1 MNKNTIIGFILIGIT
16 LFGFTWYQSKEYE
29 KQVAYQAQVD
39 SIARAERAAQ
49 YIADSIAGRLPVAD
63 TLAGGARPVYEAPVA
78 IYKDSLLEAAHSGQE
93 SIYTIANDKIEVAFT
108 TKGAQP
114 YSVKVQNYRTYDSTD
129 LYLFKPG
136 NSEMGIGIYTGENIN
151 TKDFVFQLTEKTD
164 SSIVMRLPFRNGGY
178 IQQKYTLRPG
188 TFVVS
193 NELSFIGMEGVIPRN
208 VSYYDFDWD
217 VTIPRMEKG
226 YKNEVQYSKVDY
238 YFGGDKKPEEIG
250 RGRNAD
256 KRIENRVEW
265 FAFQQQFFSA
275 IMRPVNQFAS
285 GELAINFIEEDDPSH
300 NLMDC
305 AAKMR
310 GDFKVSN
317 NVVINNEF
325 YFGPNHYKT
334 LKSYGQ
340 KYEKI
345 IPLGGWMVGWFTK
358 WVIIPLFDFLHKFI
372 SNFGI
377 IILLMTLFIKI
388 VVLPFAY
395 KSYSSSAKMQALK
408 PEMDKLNAKYP
419 KQEDALKKQQATMD
433 LYKRAGVNPMGGCLP
448 MLLQLPILWAMFRF
462 FPASIELRQQPFLW
476 ADDLSAYDTIPLLDF
491 GTRIPL
497 LGDHISLFAL
507 LMAVSMFLYSKI
519 TTQGQMSSN
528 DPNTATMRFMSVWM
542 MPIMMFFICNSLSS
556 GLTYY
561 YLLSNLITMIETWII
576 KKFFVRPEDVL
587 AKLKASEGKPQPKSK
602 WQQRLEE
609 AQKMQRQME
618 EKAKELETKEF
629 TATAGGGA
637 VEVTVSGKREVLKV
651 KLQEEVVDPDD
662 IEMLEDLI
670 VAATNE
676 ALRQVEDANAS
687 AMSKLTGG
695 IGGGMP
701 GMF

>member
-1 MNKNTIIGFILIGIT
+1 
-16 LFGFTWYQSKEYE
+16 
-29 KQVAYQAQVD
+29 
-39 SIARAERAAQ
+39 
-49 YIADSIAGRLPVAD
+49 
-63 TLAGGARPVYEAPVA
+63 
-78 IYKDSLLEAAHSGQE
+78 
-93 SIYTIANDKIEVAFT
+93 
-108 TKGAQP
+108 
-114 YSVKVQNYRTYDSTD
+114 
-129 LYLFKPG
+129 
-136 NSEMGIGIYTGENIN
+136 
-151 TKDFVFQLTEKTD
+151 
-164 SSIVMRLPFRNGGY
+164 
-178 IQQKYTLRPG
+178 
-188 TFVVS
+188 
-193 NELSFIGMEGVIPRN
+193 MEGVIPRN

-285 GELAINFIEEDDPSH
+285 GELAINFVEEDDPSH

-462 FPASIELRQQPFLW
+462 FPASIELRQQSFLW

-507 LMAVSMFLYSKI
+507 LMAVSMFFYSKI

-528 DPNTATMRFMSVWM
+528 DPNTASMRFMSVWM

-587 AKLKASEGKPQPKSK
+587 AKLKDSEGKPQPKSK

-609 AQKMQRQME
+609 AQKMQRQMMKE
-618 EKAKELETKEF
+618 QEKK
-629 TATAGGGA
+629 G
-637 VEVTVSGKREVLKV
+637 R
-651 KLQEEVVDPDD
+651 
-662 IEMLEDLI
+662 
-670 VAATNE
+670 
-676 ALRQVEDANAS
+676 R
-687 AMSKLTGG
+687 
-695 IGGGMP
+695 
-701 GMF
+701 